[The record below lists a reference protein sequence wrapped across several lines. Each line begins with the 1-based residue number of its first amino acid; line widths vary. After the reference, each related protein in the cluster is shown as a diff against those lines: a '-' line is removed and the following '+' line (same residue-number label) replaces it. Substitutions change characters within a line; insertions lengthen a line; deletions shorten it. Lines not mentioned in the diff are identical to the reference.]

1 MIDHTH
7 LPRNKRHRKMP
18 LLMINVQLVADGAS

>member
-7 LPRNKRHRKMP
+7 LPRNSHRKMH
-18 LLMINVQLVADGAS
+18 LLLTNVQLVADGAS